1 VTRYGIPMEV
11 SFRSYRSS
19 SAGNCLAL
27 WTADSGLLIDC
38 GVKTLRE
45 CRALVRR
52 HRDQHGPIVG
62 ALVSHSHGDHLSRE
76 GVRVLH
82 EHGIPVHSHHRV
94 AAQLLARLDG
104 EAGDG
109 QAVRTF
115 PGDRFS
121 IGEFDITAVP
131 LPHAPGVPNFG
142 FLIRAG
148 HGSRRRKIVVCT
160 DFHDFA
166 DIAPHLAG
174 ADFVFVEANHDLDLL
189 RRHFNPNSRYH
200 MNNGQTASL
209 LCDGVRGGRFSPKS
223 IVLGHLSAERNRDHL
238 ALEEVHRA
246 FAAQGLEVPC
256 PIGTA
261 PRFEPSDVFRIG

>member
-1 VTRYGIPMEV
+1 MNVF
-11 SFRSYRSS
+11 FRSYRSS

-27 WTADSGLLIDC
+27 WTPDSGVLIDC
-38 GVKTLRE
+38 GVKTLRD
-45 CRALVRR
+45 CRALVHR
-52 HRDQHGPIVG
+52 HRNQHGPIVG
-62 ALVSHSHGDHLSRE
+62 ALVSHSHGDHLSRD
-76 GVRVLH
+76 GFRVLQ

-94 AAQLLARLDG
+94 APQLLARLDG
-104 EAGDG
+104 DASGG
-109 QAVRTF
+109 LAVRAF
-115 PGDRFS
+115 PGDRFTV
-121 IGEFDITAVP
+121 GEFDVTAVP

-142 FLIRAG
+142 FVIRAG

-166 DIAPHLAG
+166 EIAPHLPG

-189 RRHFNPNSRYH
+189 RRHFNPSSRYH

-209 LCDGVRGGRFSPKS
+209 LCDAVRSRRFSPGF
-223 IVLGHLSAERNRDHL
+223 IVLGHLSAERNRNHL
-238 ALEEVHRA
+238 AVGEVNRA
-246 FAAQGLEVPC
+246 LDAQGLKVPC